1 MGPSAVGK
9 EEIAVDYLAPAL
21 RMIVVNTG
29 KVARGAALM
38 ADRLGQFEEGRGGAL
53 RLRDGAE
60 SRIRDWALPNG
71 RRGFHFVV
79 SPPDRSAHIFFGD
92 ADLTDALHPAAEG
105 FRQQKIMEPAAALLA
120 ANPTI
125 HRGFL
130 DLWRRTA
137 IELGGAVMVTKRI
150 DEYLPQAHAKY
161 YLSVTDPQVSA
172 GYRIARG
179 VSATGS
185 FEDELEYL
193 KRRDQLHADNGL
205 DVVPPDALRID
216 MTELLNKP
224 SGMRKAAD
232 IVLTDLVEKGRA
244 R

>member
-1 MGPSAVGK
+1 MRQTREQTAAFRSIGIMGPSAVGK

-92 ADLTDALHPAAEG
+92 ADLTDALHPALRD
-105 FRQQKIMEPAAALLA
+105 FDSKKLWSLRQHFWL
-120 ANPTI
+120 PT
-125 HRGFL
+125 
-130 DLWRRTA
+130 RRS
-137 IELGGAVMVTKRI
+137 IGDSLISGEEQPLN
-150 DEYLPQAHAKY
+150 
-161 YLSVTDPQVSA
+161 
-172 GYRIARG
+172 
-179 VSATGS
+179 
-185 FEDELEYL
+185 LEE
-193 KRRDQLHADNGL
+193 R
-205 DVVPPDALRID
+205 
-216 MTELLNKP
+216 
-224 SGMRKAAD
+224 SW
-232 IVLTDLVEKGRA
+232 
-244 R
+244 